1 MGGDHGAS
9 VVLPGA
15 DISLT
20 RHPDIEFL
28 IYGDRAVI
36 EPLLDGLPRLKANAR
51 LVHTDVA
58 IRMDDKPS
66 QALRHGRWK
75 SSMWLALDAVKK
87 GEADVVI
94 SAGNTGAL
102 MAMARFDLKMIEGIE
117 RPAIAALWPTL
128 KGEAVVLDV
137 GASIGADEEHLI
149 NLAAMGSAL
158 ARVLFD
164 IERPTVGLLNIGVE
178 EVKGLEQVREAGRR
192 LREGHFP
199 HFNYVGF
206 VEGDDIGK
214 GTVDVVVTEGFAGNI
229 ALKAAEGTARQFAQY
244 LKNAMARTWAS
255 RLGYLLS
262 RQAFRTLR
270 EKMDPRKSNGGV
282 FVGLNGIVI
291 KSHGGADAEGF
302 ASAIDLG
309 YDMFR
314 YELLAKIGESMARD
328 MQASATARSGE
339 RSDLVTVLR
348 SVVLGCGSYLP
359 ARILSNDELAKAVET
374 TDEWI
379 VQRTGIRE
387 RHIAAAGELTS
398 DLALHAARAA
408 LANAHV
414 EATSID
420 LIVLATST
428 PDQTFPATA
437 VSVQAGL
444 GITQGAAFDLQAVCS
459 GFVYALSV
467 VNSMLRSGACKRA
480 LVIGAET
487 FSRILDWNDRTTCV
501 LFGDGAGAL
510 VLEAQPQ
517 AGTTADRGLLTTHLR
532 SDGRYKSKLYVD
544 GGPSST
550 QTVGHL
556 RMEGRDVFK
565 HAIAMITDVIY
576 DAFKATGTSAA
587 DIDWFVPHQANK
599 RIIDGSAHKLGIT
612 PDKVVITVDR
622 HGNTSAAS
630 IPLALTDAMAD
641 RRIKRG
647 NLILLE
653 AMGGGFTWGSALL
666 RW

>member
-1 MGGDHGAS
+1 M
-9 VVLPGA
+9 
-15 DISLT
+15 
-20 RHPDIEFL
+20 
-28 IYGDRAVI
+28 
-36 EPLLDGLPRLKANAR
+36 
-51 LVHTDVA
+51 
-58 IRMDDKPS
+58 
-66 QALRHGRWK
+66 
-75 SSMWLALDAVKK
+75 
-87 GEADVVI
+87 
-94 SAGNTGAL
+94 
-102 MAMARFDLKMIEGIE
+102 
-117 RPAIAALWPTL
+117 
-128 KGEAVVLDV
+128 
-137 GASIGADEEHLI
+137 
-149 NLAAMGSAL
+149 
-158 ARVLFD
+158 
-164 IERPTVGLLNIGVE
+164 
-178 EVKGLEQVREAGRR
+178 
-192 LREGHFP
+192 
-199 HFNYVGF
+199 
-206 VEGDDIGK
+206 
-214 GTVDVVVTEGFAGNI
+214 
-229 ALKAAEGTARQFAQY
+229 
-244 LKNAMARTWAS
+244 
-255 RLGYLLS
+255 
-262 RQAFRTLR
+262 
-270 EKMDPRKSNGGV
+270 
-282 FVGLNGIVI
+282 
-291 KSHGGADAEGF
+291 
-302 ASAIDLG
+302 
-309 YDMFR
+309 
-314 YELLAKIGESMARD
+314 
-328 MQASATARSGE
+328 
-339 RSDLVTVLR
+339 TVLR

-359 ARILSNDELAKAVET
+359 ARILSNDELAKSVET

-414 EATSID
+414 EANSID

-444 GITQGAAFDLQAVCS
+444 GITHGAAFDLQAVCS

-467 VNSMLRSGACKRA
+467 VDAMLKSGAFKRA

-517 AGTTADRGLLTTHLR
+517 PGTHGDRGILTTHLR

-565 HAIAMITDVIY
+565 HAIAMITDVID

-599 RIIDGSAHKLGIT
+599 RIIDGSAHKLGIA

-630 IPLALTDAMAD
+630 IPLALTDAVAD